1 MTLAKAKIM
10 LGNLRTTYTN
20 INLPGGAQ
28 VNGDQLLNQGK
39 EEQEVL
45 RTELLQRFPVFG
57 VWYG

>member
-10 LGNLRTTYTN
+10 LGNLRTTYSG

-28 VNGDQLLNQGK
+28 INGEQLLSQGK
-39 EEQEVL
+39 EEQEAL

-57 VWYG
+57 IWHG